1 MVARSIACLLA
12 VVVPTAAA
20 LSTMQRSPAFPRNKD
35 PIAAAMEA
43 AGFPDCGTILE
54 LGCGPGEH
62 APDFARR
69 WPTPTFQPTDADAS
83 ALRSSDAHAAAAD
96 LLGSRI
102 REAALVD
109 VSQRPW
115 PNVEAGAYD
124 GCFSINVVHIM
135 PRSAVGAFFAGA
147 AAALRKGGVLGIY
160 DTWTFAGAYVG
171 PNNERF
177 DESLRAQGYGGVASI
192 EECDAAAA
200 AAGLERRD
208 VAYLPA
214 NNQFVTYARR

>member
-1 MVARSIACLLA
+1 
-12 VVVPTAAA
+12 
-20 LSTMQRSPAFPRNKD
+20 MQRSPAFPRNKD

-83 ALRSSDAHAAAAD
+83 ALRSSDAHAAAAG
-96 LLGSRI
+96 LSARGS
-102 REAALVD
+102 AAAP
-109 VSQRPW
+109 SR
-115 PNVEAGAYD
+115 PNVRGPT
-124 GCFSINVVHIM
+124 
-135 PRSAVGAFFAGA
+135 PRRAPTTAASPSTWSTSCRGPPWAPSSRAPRRRSGRAAFWESTIRGPSGSHA
-147 AAALRKGGVLGIY
+147 
-160 DTWTFAGAYVG
+160 G

-192 EECDAAAA
+192 EECNAAAA

-208 VAYLPA
+208 VAYLP
-214 NNQFVTYARR
+214 NNQS